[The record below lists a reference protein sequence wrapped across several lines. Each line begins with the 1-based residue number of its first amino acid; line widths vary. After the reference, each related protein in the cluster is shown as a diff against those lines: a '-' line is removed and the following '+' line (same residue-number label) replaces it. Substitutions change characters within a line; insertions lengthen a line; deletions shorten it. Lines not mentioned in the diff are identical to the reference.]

1 MTAISTDA
9 AALADAENCTIL
21 RTRCDHSPRP
31 DWSITSRRRTSVKQS
46 KAATP
51 RGRMSTFRFVRYRYL
66 SPASTPAAPLDWTST
81 RAMPRSTS
89 SRGRAQRL
97 LGYTRRVDDGRIS
110 YSPPPCGGIRT
121 STMATKRFSYLGITN
136 KLMLDWL
143 GLDRKAEVGIHM
155 DQEEVDAEIASGS
168 SLHTAS
174 TVSTLSKEFGSVPRV
189 SSVTDSDLINRRK
202 RLER

>member
-1 MTAISTDA
+1 
-9 AALADAENCTIL
+9 
-21 RTRCDHSPRP
+21 
-31 DWSITSRRRTSVKQS
+31 
-46 KAATP
+46 
-51 RGRMSTFRFVRYRYL
+51 
-66 SPASTPAAPLDWTST
+66 
-81 RAMPRSTS
+81 
-89 SRGRAQRL
+89 
-97 LGYTRRVDDGRIS
+97 
-110 YSPPPCGGIRT
+110 
-121 STMATKRFSYLGITN
+121 MATKRFSYLGITN